1 MAKKPTKKQQEQ
13 MARAAADFL
22 ASSAGAAAGSL
33 VPVPGAAFA
42 GQYFGPEIVESL
54 ALHLA
59 GRPLPS
65 PQDLSP
71 RVLAPGQLSPVGEM
85 SSYQKL
91 QELIFA
97 KQAFQEGYAA
107 AKGFIAPSQ
116 RMGPLDLDMPTKQ
129 KRKVSRVQKAF
140 GKEMKAIKKKTP
152 NSYLAGRNKKKLMR
166 LAWAAVNKRRKKE
179 KW

>member
-1 MAKKPTKKQQEQ
+1 

-22 ASSAGAAAGSL
+22 ATSAGGVIGTAI
-33 VPVPGAAFA
+33 PIPGAAFA
-42 GQYFGPEIVESL
+42 GQYFGPEIIESL

-71 RVLAPGQLSPVGEM
+71 RILAPGQMSPAGEM

-97 KQAFQEGYAA
+97 KQAFQEGWAA
-107 AKGFIAPSQ
+107 AKGLISPN
-116 RMGPLDLDMPTKQ
+116 GHTPPTISTGTQKA
-129 KRKVSRVQKAF
+129 KRKVSKVQKAF
-140 GKEMKAIKKKTP
+140 GKEMKAIKKKNP
-152 NSYLAGRNKKKLMR
+152 NPYLAGRNKKKLMR